1 MSVSVLAKTRERP
14 LPPIPSSSR
23 DPPPAPLPRQNVVPA
38 SRKSSPT
45 RVPRPSAR
53 SPRLL
58 PRAVRQPGVLAALL
72 RTTSWHDF
80 HALTST
86 CRDLRQCFT
95 RSTECREVILSHFV
109 PGYSYARGLGD
120 AAFKSDIH
128 VDFHQLAMLM
138 VSQYVPLHAYPMHAM
153 AVLSALARA
162 TDDPQLHKTSARLA
176 YLSLA
181 HSRFVLLLQSLVH
194 SGSASPS
201 SDSEDLEDVVG
212 SPFRVGSRPPQHQGV
227 RELVFPAPLS
237 AIDGDSADTNDARST
252 VTSKTTGRRMLSR
265 SGTIR
270 SGFSTGRAA
279 SLSPPRTPTIAET
292 IPRNKAGGISTLFSR
307 SKVPLPP
314 PSADPLALRLYSGSW
329 RRTMGAKGSRHSIC
343 YGAAYEDGWVGSA
356 REELKMPHRRFA
368 SVSFSSDSS
377 LSSPPSIS
385 RTNTESEGSL
395 PPSSSSRERQGSR
408 RASVALG
415 MGAGLG
421 AAPPS
426 LAVPRGTSA
435 HDLFLATSRVR
446 APVLRVFVPC
456 TDLDE
461 AAVMAC
467 EEQLI
472 KGGLWEH
479 LSDGDIVCN
488 FGYVPPVPP
497 PDVPRPLTA
506 SSPRDGEEGGGQQ
519 RQKWLMFN
527 GYCLVPYIPP
537 SAPPLENPLTLPSP
551 FYFANILP
559 AFMDPVFILSLPQD
573 PPSAP
578 RPGALPL
585 PPAEPDLQLA
595 NVATRVPSPHSP
607 TGYALVRKYM
617 WLARIAYVGPGS
629 ATEAGLALGRGW
641 HGEWVLEAEGTR
653 EGRQS
658 LVDALTGQT
667 NGPGLKQR
675 GQWQV
680 VREKSGGGRLWLK
693 LLVPNVDGY
702 IDTLVHPPEPEDR
715 PRASSE
721 PRTQR

>member
-1 MSVSVLAKTRERP
+1 MSVSAKTTERP

-23 DPPPAPLPRQNVVPA
+23 DPAPRQTMVSA
-38 SRKSSPT
+38 SRKHSPN
-45 RVPRPSAR
+45 RLPSPSAK

-58 PRAVRQPGVLAALL
+58 SRALRHPGVLAHFL
-72 RTTSWHDF
+72 RTTSWNDF
-80 HALTST
+80 HALMST
-86 CRDLRQCFT
+86 CRDLRHCFA
-95 RSTECREVILSHFV
+95 RNAECRKVVLSHFV
-109 PGYSYARGLGD
+109 PGYGYALGLSD
-120 AAFKSDIH
+120 VEQKSDID
-128 VDFHQLAMLM
+128 VDFHQLALLML
-138 VSQYVPLHAYPMHAM
+138 SQYVPLHAYPMHSM
-153 AVLSALARA
+153 AVLAALSRGS
-162 TDDPQLHKTSARLA
+162 DDPQLHTTSSRLA
-176 YLSLA
+176 SLTLA

-194 SGSASPS
+194 SASSSPS
-201 SDSEDLEDVVG
+201 SDSEEYDDVAE
-212 SPFRVGSRPPQHQGV
+212 PPLRIGSRPPQSHGV

-237 AIDGDSADTNDARST
+237 ALGDDAADGDDALST
-252 VTSKTTGRRMLSR
+252 TTPKTAGRRMLSR

-270 SGFSTGRAA
+270 SGISTARAA
-279 SLSPPRTPTIAET
+279 SLSPPRTSTTVAEM
-292 IPRNKAGGISTLFSR
+292 IPRSKGGGFSSMFSR

-329 RRTMGAKGSRHSIC
+329 RRTMTKSQHSMSQ
-343 YGAAYEDGWVGSA
+343 DDSWVSQ
-356 REELKMPHRRFA
+356 ELKVPHRRFA

-385 RTNTESEGSL
+385 RTNTESEGS
-395 PPSSSSRERQGSR
+395 PPARSR
-408 RASVALG
+408 RRVSI
-415 MGAGLG
+415 GA
-421 AAPPS
+421 P

-461 AAVMAC
+461 AAILAC

-472 KGGLWEH
+472 KSGLWEH

-488 FGYVPPVPP
+488 FGFVPPVPP
-497 PDVPRPLTA
+497 PEVPRPL
-506 SSPRDGEEGGGQQ
+506 SSGDEHQDEGGQK
-519 RQKWLMFN
+519 QKWLMFN

-537 SAPPLENPLTLPSP
+537 SPPPLENPLTLPSP

-559 AFMDPVFILSLPQD
+559 AFVDPVFILSLPQD
-573 PPSAP
+573 APSPLYGHAMQGVA
-578 RPGALPL
+578 GA
-585 PPAEPDLQLA
+585 AGVRGAREPDLQLA

-607 TGYALVRKYM
+607 TGFALVRKYM

-641 HGEWVLEAEGTR
+641 YGEWVLEAEGTR

-658 LVDALTGQT
+658 LVDALSGST
-667 NGPGLKQR
+667 NGPGLRRR

-715 PRASSE
+715 LPRSALMAAQSS
-721 PRTQR
+721 RTRS

>member
-1 MSVSVLAKTRERP
+1 MSASVRTADRP

-23 DPPPAPLPRQNVVPA
+23 GPAPPRAFRQNVVHP
-38 SRKSSPT
+38 SRRDSPT

-58 PRAVRQPGVLAALL
+58 SRALKHPGVLAQLL
-72 RTTSWHDF
+72 RHTSWQEF
-80 HALTST
+80 HALTSAS
-86 CRDLRQCFT
+86 RDLRQCIAQ
-95 RSTECREVILSHFV
+95 SQECRDVVFSHFV
-109 PGYSYARGLGD
+109 PGYRLARELSD
-120 AAFKSDIH
+120 VEQKSDIA
-128 VDFHQLAMLM
+128 VDFHQLVFLML
-138 VSQYVPLHAYPMHAM
+138 SQYVPLHAYPMHAM
-153 AVLSALARA
+153 AVLGAFSRSS
-162 TDDPQLHKTSARLA
+162 TDPQLQRGTARLA
-176 YLSLA
+176 SLSLA

-194 SGSASPS
+194 SGASSP
-201 SDSEDLEDVVG
+201 SDSEDFDDSAG
-212 SPFRVGSRPPQHQGV
+212 SSLRAGLRSPQQRGI

-237 AIDGDSADTNDARST
+237 TLGNDVDDAISTNTRESI
-252 VTSKTTGRRMLSR
+252 GRRVLSR

-270 SGFSTGRAA
+270 SGFSTARSS
-279 SLSPPRTPTIAET
+279 SLSPPRTPTKAEV
-292 IPRNKAGGISTLFSR
+292 IPRHKGGGMSTFFGR

-314 PSADPLALRLYSGSW
+314 PSADPRALRQYSGSW
-329 RRTMGAKGSRHSIC
+329 RRTISVSKDRHSIP
-343 YGAAYEDGWVGSA
+343 YATDEDGFMA
-356 REELKMPHRRFA
+356 HDLKLPNRRFA
-368 SVSFSSDSS
+368 SVSYSSESS
-377 LSSPPSIS
+377 LSSPSSIS
-385 RTNTESEGSL
+385 RTNTESEGS
-395 PPSSSSRERQGSR
+395 PPARERR
-408 RASVALG
+408 RASV
-415 MGAGLG
+415 GA
-421 AAPPS
+421 P

-461 AAVMAC
+461 PAIMAC

-488 FGYVPPVPP
+488 FGYVPPLPP
-497 PDVPRPLTA
+497 PDSPRPLSYA
-506 SSPRDGEEGGGQQ
+506 VSNDGGQQ

-559 AFMDPVFILSLPQD
+559 AFVDPVFILALPQD
-573 PPSAP
+573 PPSANG
-578 RPGALPL
+578 RHFSK
-585 PPAEPDLQLA
+585 EPDMQLT

-607 TGYALVRKYM
+607 TGVARVRKYM

-653 EGRQS
+653 EGRQC
-658 LVDALTGQT
+658 LLDALAGNT
-667 NGPGLKQR
+667 NGPGLRQR

-680 VREKSGGGRLWLK
+680 VREKSGSGRIWLK
-693 LLVPNVDGY
+693 
-702 IDTLVHPPEPEDR
+702 
-715 PRASSE
+715 
-721 PRTQR
+721 

>member
-1 MSVSVLAKTRERP
+1 VSVSAKTRERP

-23 DPPPAPLPRQNVVPA
+23 DQVPAPAPSPRQNVV
-38 SRKSSPT
+38 RKSSPT

-58 PRAVRQPGVLAALL
+58 ARAVRQPRVLAAFL
-72 RTTSWHDF
+72 RATSWHDF

-95 RSTECREVILSHFV
+95 RSTDCREVILSHFV

-120 AAFKSDIH
+120 AAYKSDIH
-128 VDFHQLAMLM
+128 VDFHQVAMLM

-153 AVLSALARA
+153 AVLSALTRA
-162 TDDPQLHKTSARLA
+162 ADDPQLHKTSARLA
-176 YLSLA
+176 YLNLA

-194 SGSASPS
+194 SGAPSPS
-201 SDSEDLEDVVG
+201 SDSEELEDVLG
-212 SPFRVGSRPPQHQGV
+212 SPLRVGSRPPQHQGV

-237 AIDGDSADTNDARST
+237 AMDGDSADTSDVRST
-252 VTSKTTGRRMLSR
+252 ATSKTTGRRMLSR

-270 SGFSTGRAA
+270 SGFSTGRAS

-292 IPRNKAGGISTLFSR
+292 IPRSKASGISSLFNR
-307 SKVPLPP
+307 TKVPLPP
-314 PSADPLALRLYSGSW
+314 PSADPLALKLYSGSW
-329 RRTMGAKGSRHSIC
+329 RRTMSKGRHSIC
-343 YGAAYEDGWVGSA
+343 YTADEDGWAA
-356 REELKMPHRRFA
+356 REQLKMPHRRFA

-385 RTNTESEGSL
+385 RTNTESEGS
-395 PPSSSSRERQGSR
+395 PPASRERQSR

-415 MGAGLG
+415 GAPL
-421 AAPPS
+421 

-461 AAVMAC
+461 AAIMAC

-497 PDVPRPLTA
+497 PDVPRPLA
-506 SSPRDGEEGGGQQ
+506 SSSPGNGEEEGGQQ

-559 AFMDPVFILSLPQD
+559 AFMDPVFILALPQE
-573 PPSAP
+573 PPAA
-578 RPGALPL
+578 RPGGVPV
-585 PPAEPDLQLA
+585 PAPEPDLQLA

-607 TGYALVRKYM
+607 TGFALVRKYM

-715 PRASSE
+715 PR
-721 PRTQR
+721 